1 MSGNTTT
8 SNNFTGLYG
17 ASGATVVPT
26 TPYGN
31 ANVVALLAV
40 GTDGGNTV
48 ANIVATG
55 NVTANY
61 FLGNGSQLTGI
72 ASSYGNANVTTLLAA
87 FGSNTISTTGNIS
100 GGYILGNGSQLT
112 GLPATYSNANV
123 VSLLASFGSNTIST
137 TGNVTAGYVIGN
149 GSLLTNITG
158 ANVTGQVANAL
169 VAGTVYTA
177 AQPNITSVGTLTS
190 VSVSGNITG
199 GNLLTTGQV
208 SATGNI
214 TTAGFFL
221 GTFAGNISGNLT
233 VPGSNTQ
240 VLYNNNGNA
249 GASAGFTFDSAAN
262 LVTVAGNISGGNVST
277 VGNVT
282 GAYILGNGSQLTG
295 LPATYG
301 NANVAAN
308 LAAFANNP
316 ISTTGNITASY
327 LIGNGSLLTSITGAN
342 VTGTVANATYALNS
356 NAATF
361 AGTVTT
367 AAQPNITSV
376 GILTAINTSGAISA
390 TGNIQGN
397 VFIGNG
403 AGLTNIPAGNIIGAY
418 GNANVALFL
427 GSYGSNTLST
437 TGNVTTGNLN
447 VQLDAV
453 ITGNLTVNGNTTLVN
468 SNVVTINDKFI
479 NVANNA
485 ATAAQ
490 ANGGGLGVG
499 PAGSEYATLTYNS
512 TNNDWNTNIP
522 LSVTGNVSGGNFV
535 GNGQYLTSITGGNV
549 TGTVAN
555 ATYALNS
562 NAATFAGTVTTAA
575 QPNITSVGTL
585 TSLTSSGNISTT
597 GNVTAN
603 YFLGNGSQLTG
614 IASSY
619 GNANVSNF
627 LANGFG
633 SNTITTTGNITAGNM
648 ALGAGNLSFGT
659 VIVRNNSNRLY
670 TDDAEFTNVDIGAT
684 LDVTG
689 YVSATGNVTGGNLFT
704 GGVVS
709 ATGNIQG
716 NVFIGNG
723 AGLTNIPAGNIVG
736 GYGNANVATFLAN
749 GFGSNT
755 IVTTG
760 NITANNFTASN
771 VVTLAGTVELRNYNN
786 RLYTNDA
793 EFNTLTVDTVANIV
807 GNVIGGNILTTGY
820 ISATGNVTGAYFI
833 GNGSQLTGL
842 PATYGNA
849 NVSNFLANGFGS
861 NTITTTGNITGGNI
875 LTAGIVSVAG
885 NVTANNAS
893 LTGNL
898 NFGTVVVRNN
908 SNRLFTDDAEFTNVD
923 IGATLD
929 VNGIIS
935 ATGNITGNYFLGNGS
950 QLTGISASPGGSP
963 FQFQYNNSG
972 AFGGIPNTNYYSGN
986 GTIEMALSKF
996 EATGVSGIVTV
1007 PGTAGYVSVTGNVIA
1022 GNVQTGGVVSAT
1034 GNVTGNYFL
1043 GNGSQLTGI
1052 AAGNAAG
1059 ANTQIQFNNGNA
1071 FAGNS
1076 LMTFDNVTGN
1086 VTLANLIIGTS
1097 FSGNVEAGGNAVRIN
1112 PPATYSGV
1120 NGNIPSMSNS
1130 QMIIGSGAGNLSPLS
1145 MGAII
1150 RSSQLAMFN
1159 IANVVEVANAGG
1171 IRYSSVGI
1179 GGAVQIGNL
1188 TNANTVLRALAS
1200 SLNIGGGPSANVF
1213 SAIGQGINQVT
1224 AFQGVITLGNVGG
1237 TQPNVGNV
1245 TVGGVTGTSG
1255 FVQVQAG
1262 ATANSAAA
1270 INAQLINAGN
1280 IQTGVGVVAQLQGTS
1295 SLVTPVNAYGFY
1307 MPTVQ
1312 AINGMSNG
1320 NAMRVATNY
1329 YFLYNADAVAQ
1340 NQLGSLRAYHT
1351 FQAGGNTS
1359 GTWDINKNNGQVQA
1373 VSLTG
1378 NVTIGSYTNFVT
1390 TANDSVNND
1399 TQSDTVTLIIEQG
1412 ATPYTVTMPTG
1423 NTAIRYASNVTTVTS
1438 TANTTTMIAITAYR
1452 TAANATGY
1460 LTTISPAFS

>member
-1 MSGNTTT
+1 MSGNSTSLYSTST
-8 SNNFTGLYG
+8 SNITLSSNNLTTLYPG
-17 ASGATVVPT
+17 TSGTVTPAQ
-26 TPYGN
+26 PYGN
-31 ANVVALLAV
+31 ANVVGLLAA
-40 GTDGGNTV
+40 GTDGANTV
-48 ANIVATG
+48 ANIIATG
-55 NVTANY
+55 NISGNY
-61 FLGNGSQLTGI
+61 FIGNGSLLTGL
-72 ASSYGNANVTTLLAA
+72 ATAYSNANVVSLLAN
-87 FGSNTISTTGNIS
+87 FGSNVISTTGNITGGNLLTTGQISATGNITTAGYFLGTFAGNIS
-100 GGYILGNGSQLT
+100 GNLTVPGANTQVIYNNQGNAGASAGFTFDSAANLLTVAGNVTGGNVSTVGNVTGTYILGNGSQLT

-123 VSLLASFGSNTIST
+123 ATFLANFGSNTIST
-137 TGNVTAGYVIGN
+137 TGN
-149 GSLLTNITG
+149 
-158 ANVTGQVANAL
+158 
-169 VAGTVYTA
+169 
-177 AQPNITSVGTLTS
+177 
-190 VSVSGNITG
+190 ITG
-199 GNLLTTGQV
+199 GV
-208 SATGNI
+208 
-214 TTAGFFL
+214 F
-221 GTFAGNISGNLT
+221 SGNGAGLT
-233 VPGSNTQ
+233 
-240 VLYNNNGNA
+240 
-249 GASAGFTFDSAAN
+249 N
-262 LVTVAGNISGGNVST
+262 L
-277 VGNVT
+277 
-282 GAYILGNGSQLTG
+282 
-295 LPATYG
+295 
-301 NANVAAN
+301 
-308 LAAFANNP
+308 
-316 ISTTGNITASY
+316 
-327 LIGNGSLLTSITGAN
+327 TGAN
-342 VTGTVANATYALNS
+342 VTGTVANATYAVNA

-361 AGTVTT
+361 AGTVTD

-403 AGLTNIPAGNIIGAY
+403 SGLTNIPAGNIIGAY
-418 GNANVALFL
+418 GNANVANFL
-427 GSYGSNTLST
+427 ANYGSNSIST
-437 TGNVTTGNLN
+437 TGNITSGNITVTT
-447 VQLDAV
+447 DAL
-453 ITGNLTVNGNTTLVN
+453 IQGNLTVNGNTTFIN

-485 ATAAQ
+485 ATASA

-499 PAGSEYATLTYNS
+499 PVGAEYAKLEYAS
-512 TNNDWNTNIP
+512 TPNEWTTNIG
-522 LSVTGNVSGGNFV
+522 LSVTGNVTGNVFT
-535 GNGQYLTSITGGNV
+535 GNGSGLTSITGANV
-549 TGTVAN
+549 SGTVAN
-555 ATYALNS
+555 ATYALNA

-597 GNVTAN
+597 GNVTGA

-614 IASSY
+614 IPTTY

-659 VIVRNNSNRLY
+659 VVVRNNSNRLY

-689 YVSATGNVTGGNLFT
+689 YVSATGNVTGGNLLT

-723 AGLTNIPAGNIVG
+723 AGLTDIPGGNIVG

-793 EFNTLTVDTVANIV
+793 EFNTLTVDTVANVV

-849 NVSNFLANGFGS
+849 DVSNFLANGFGS

-923 IGATLD
+923 IGAILD
-929 VNGIIS
+929 VNGTIS
-935 ATGNITGNYFLGNGS
+935 ATGNVTGNYFLGNGS
-950 QLTGISASPGGSP
+950 QLTGIVASPGGSP

-1052 AAGNAAG
+1052 TTNAAG
-1059 ANTQIQFNNGNA
+1059 ANTQIQYNNGNA

-1112 PPATYSGV
+1112 PPASYSGV
-1120 NGNIPSMSNS
+1120 NGNITSLSNS
-1130 QMIIGSGAGNLSPLS
+1130 QMIIGNGAGNLSPLA
-1145 MGAII
+1145 MGTII
-1150 RSSQLAMFN
+1150 RSSQLIMYN
-1159 IANVVEVANAGG
+1159 VANVVETANAGG
-1171 IRYSSVGI
+1171 VRYSSVGI

-1188 TNANTVLRALAS
+1188 SNANTVLRALAS
-1200 SLNIGGGPSANVF
+1200 SLNIGGGPSANVMAP
-1213 SAIGQGINQVT
+1213 SNAQGINQIT
-1224 AFQGVITLGNVGG
+1224 AFQGVITVGNIGG

-1245 TVGGVTGTSG
+1245 TLNGVIGTTGL
-1255 FVQVQAG
+1255 VQVNAG
-1262 ATANSAAA
+1262 GTANNVAAV
-1270 INAQLINAGN
+1270 NAQIINAGN
-1280 IQTGVGVVAQLQGTS
+1280 IKTAVGVVSQLTGSS
-1295 SLVTPVNAYGFY
+1295 SLVAPVDAYGFY

-1351 FQAGGNTS
+1351 FQALGNTT

-1423 NTAIRYASNVTTVTS
+1423 NTAIRYATGNSTVTS